1 MVDLWFVQSRRYIDI
16 ALEEGVRQF
25 TIDVGTLVKTNDEVL
40 SWYRVHTQAYGP
52 VKLMIIDHAGAA
64 EYNTFGN
71 YLAPLAV
78 YPTWAAEDE
87 PWEQLLWL
95 LENPVGENESFCNDK
110 KIMPEHRP
118 VAGQKH
124 RVVIHRI
131 PAPGE
136 ERQMFMLK
144 MRRLQMDYPDAEL
157 FISGCKRFND
167 MFGLGLKAVDYCP
180 EAVTRKGTR
189 TYQVMLPTGKILASR
204 FYTDRRY
211 ADWFNLVGFDQ
222 VDMIDLE
229 DELRFCIRGALWAQK
244 NFASIKPFV
253 ARTTPGGGSNTV
265 MMPNEFRTVS
275 DKDFILPAARRRLMR
290 NLNLPVDEYDRFT
303 CDTCIL
309 HNACSLYRE
318 GSVCTVKGSDT
329 VALADAFG
337 SRSVDV
343 LIGGLS
349 QLLKKNAERLED
361 AMAIEENSED
371 GKLDP
376 EVTKLSKTV
385 FDQGTK
391 LVKLIDPKLA
401 GGPKVQVNVGVGAG
415 GTANIS
421 AQSDPRQ
428 LMATIVAE
436 LEASG
441 IPRDQI
447 DSSMIKGVLR
457 NMAQVGQQ
465 QAVTTAKV
473 QHELKSAK
481 TIEGGTA

>member
-1 MVDLWFVQSRRYIDI
+1 MVDLWLVQSRRYIDI

-25 TIDVGTLVKTNDEVL
+25 TTDTGTMVRSQDEIL
-40 SWYRVHTQAYGP
+40 SWTRSHTQAYGP

-71 YLAPLAV
+71 YLSPVAV

-87 PWEQLLWL
+87 PWDQLIWL
-95 LENPVGENESFCNDK
+95 LENPVGQNKDFCNDDTL
-110 KIMPEHRP
+110 MPEHRP
-118 VAGQKH
+118 VWGQKH
-124 RVVIHRI
+124 RVIVHRL
-131 PAPGE
+131 PLPGE

-144 MRRLQMDYPDAEL
+144 MRQLQMDYPEAEL

-167 MFGLGLKAVDYCP
+167 MFGIGLKAVDYVP
-180 EAVTRKGTR
+180 EAVTRKGSR

-211 ADWFNLVGFDQ
+211 ADWFNLVGMDQ
-222 VDMIDLE
+222 IDMIDLE
-229 DELRFCIRGALWAQK
+229 DEIRFCIRGALWAQR
-244 NFASIKPFV
+244 NFSSIKPFV
-253 ARTTPGGGSNTV
+253 ARATPGGGRNTV
-265 MMPNEFRTVS
+265 IMPNEFRTVS
-275 DKDFILPAARRRLMR
+275 DKDFILPTARRRLMR
-290 NLNLPVDEYDRFT
+290 SLNLPVDEYDRFT

-349 QLLKKNAERLED
+349 QLLKKNAERLDD
-361 AMAIEENSED
+361 AIAREENGDD
-371 GKLDP
+371 GLDP
-376 EVTKLSKTV
+376 EVTKLTKTV

-415 GTANIS
+415 GTASIGVT
-421 AQSDPRQ
+421 DTRQ
-428 LMATIVAE
+428 LTAAIVAE
-436 LEASG
+436 LESSG
-441 IPRDQI
+441 IPREQI
-447 DSSMIKGVLR
+447 DSTMIKGVLR
-457 NMAQVGQQ
+457 SMAQVGQT
-465 QAVTTAKV
+465 QAITTAKV
-473 QHELKSAK
+473 QHELKNNK
-481 TIEGGTA
+481 VIEGGTA